1 MIDAAG
7 AIYVIGGEGGNDSI
21 FYNDVWVS
29 TDGGARPDSVRGVH
43 LVGTQRV
50 RRGTQGVLRGSLG
63 YPRGLH
69 QADPP
74 KHAFRTIAR
83 VAFPRSQDM

>member
-1 MIDAAG
+1 MVDAAG
-7 AIYVIGGEGGNDSI
+7 AIYVIGGRGWSSAGDSVS
-21 FYNDVWVS
+21 FNDVWVS
-29 TDGGARPDSVRGVH
+29 TDGGARPDLVRG
-43 LVGTQRV
+43 GTLGGYGG
-50 RRGTQGVLRGSLG
+50 GTQGVLRGSLG

-74 KHAFRTIAR
+74 THAFRTIAR